1 MKLKRIAAAVL
12 GACMAVCNVPATV
25 RAEEALPKD
34 NTEAGKK
41 YALCVGVNDY
51 DPSYVG
57 RDDIRLYILCQDARA
72 GRSAA
77 LIVETGKRI
86 L

>member
-34 NTEAGKK
+34 IRWHMIGHLQRNKVK
-41 YALCVGVNDY
+41 YIAK
-51 DPSYVG
+51 
-57 RDDIRLYILCQDARA
+57 DI
-72 GRSAA
+72 A
-77 LIVETGKRI
+77 LIHSVDSYRLAEEINIQAKKNKKKHN
-86 L
+86 